1 MTKETQITL
10 PDFRNL
16 GILLRAALALQ
27 VLGMLAALVHAADL
41 TSAMTLFFRY
51 AAYLEPPLL
60 SAMLIL
66 FLLAPKLNALPA
78 RLALVSCVAVAMLS
92 ALLWQMLLQSHT
104 QSHVPSLASNSDVA
118 NLARTLLLAGAA
130 AGLILAWFDWRA
142 RRLSP
147 ALAEARL
154 QALQA
159 RIRPHFLFNSINS
172 VLSLMRSNPS
182 RAETALENLAELYR
196 ALMADNR
203 QLSSLKREIEL
214 ARAYLELEALR
225 LGERLQVDWRID
237 AGVDNLPQQIL
248 LPALVL
254 QPLLENA
261 VAHGIEPD
269 AQGGRIG
276 VDIFASGSQLNIVV
290 RNPCRAETPGRTGNR
305 MALSNIRERL
315 ALHFDAEARLSAH
328 QVGDEFVVQMAMP
341 LHAAKSTS
349 FRESKHVPTA

>member
-27 VLGMLAALVHAADL
+27 VLGLLAALVHASDL

-78 RLALVSCVAVAMLS
+78 RLALASCVAVAMLS
-92 ALLWQMLLQSHT
+92 ALLWQLLLQS
-104 QSHVPSLASNSDVA
+104 QAPDSDPAS
-118 NLARTLLLAGAA
+118 LARTLLLAGGA

-172 VLSLMRSNPS
+172 VLSLMRSNPA

-196 ALMADNR
+196 ALMSDNR

-237 AGVDNLPQQIL
+237 AGVDNQPQQIL

-269 AQGGRIG
+269 AKGGRIG
-276 VDIFASGSQLNIVV
+276 VDIFASGSQLNVV
-290 RNPCRAETPGRTGNR
+290 IRNPFRAETPGRTGNR

-349 FRESKHVPTA
+349 TREAKHARTA